1 MTSWFGGEVPTA
13 FIVAA
18 ALHVNGKPVVR
29 LRSWRPATLV
39 VAERRRPTVDSVDG
53 NSYI

>member
-18 ALHVNGKPVVR
+18 ALHVNGKPAVHP
-29 LRSWRPATLV
+29 RSWRPVTPAA
-39 VAERRRPTVDSVDG
+39 AERRRPTVDSVDG